1 MSRAGPVF
9 EERAITVAVETSGIS
24 DGFVHLRVR
33 SAYSLLEGAIK
44 AAKVP
49 LLAQSMGMPAVAVA
63 DRANLFGALEFSEAA
78 KGLGVQPIIA
88 CSLPVSGI
96 GGRVSD
102 RWAKMPTV
110 VLIAQDEQGWQ
121 NLSALSSAAYLDI
134 EATDEPH
141 VPWALVSERSSGLI
155 LLSGGSDG
163 PVDPLFVQGRPKD
176 AHEALDAMARVF
188 GDRFYVELQRH
199 GVPSQSVAEGGMIDW
214 AYDRGVPLVATNDV
228 HYAKSG
234 QARSHDALLCI
245 ADGAFTGQDD
255 RRRITDQHWFKSS
268 ADMRK
273 LFSDLPEACDNTVD
287 IARRCAF
294 LVKTHPPIL
303 PRFDTGDGR
312 SESDELMHQAREG
325 LAERLRQVTPAAPEE
340 EYWKRLEWEVSI
352 IQQMGFPGYFLIVA
366 DFIKWAKSHQIP
378 VGPGRGSGAGS
389 LVAWALT
396 ITDLDPLRFGLLFE
410 RFLNP
415 ERVSMPDF
423 DIDFC
428 QERREEVIEYVQA
441 RYGRDR
447 VAQIIT
453 FGTLQARAVLRDVGR
468 VLQMPLGQVD
478 RLAKMVP
485 ANPANPV
492 TLAQAIEL
500 EPRLKEARDAEA
512 SVATLLAT
520 ALELEGLYRNASTH
534 AAGIVIGD
542 RPLVE
547 LTPLYKDPRS
557 DIPATQFNM
566 KWVEPAGLVKFDF
579 LGLKTLTVLDRAH
592 GFLARRGAARDFNLL
607 PLDDAPTYELMASG
621 QTVGVFQLES
631 QGMRDTLRKMRCGSI
646 EEITAL
652 ISLYRPG
659 PMEMIDTYIDR
670 KFGRS
675 EVDYLHPSLTEV
687 LTETY
692 GVIIYQEQV
701 MKIAQVLAGYSLGEA
716 DLLRRAMG
724 KKKKEEMDFQRARF
738 IAGALEKA
746 VPDVQSGSIF
756 DLVAKFAGYGFNKSH
771 AAAYALISYQTGWL
785 KANHPV
791 EFFAASMSLDL
802 SNTDK
807 LAVFYQDARKFEVTV
822 NPPDVNSSSADFDV
836 SYEGEKGAV
845 LYALGAIR
853 NVGLEA
859 MKHLVEVR
867 ESGGRFSD
875 IFDFLERVDPR
886 AVNKRALEGLAKAG
900 AFDAIHSNRRQ
911 IVDQADV
918 LMAYCQSVAADR
930 SSAQV
935 SLFGADQAHAARPR
949 LRSVEPWIGPEQL
962 DHELSAVGF
971 YLSGHPLEDLIP
983 ALKRKRVVFVAEATA
998 LAEAGHEA
1006 FMMAGVV
1013 RRRQERASARTGEK
1027 FAFVAFSDPT
1037 GEFECLF
1044 PPEQLRKCREVL
1056 EVGAAVMVRIRA
1068 KSSDGEVRFF
1078 GDEASPLDSV
1088 IDDSTAALRV
1098 HVSARTVDPSAIRAR
1113 LDRAASAAGLANVNA
1128 SARGGEVMLIA
1139 SLDGR
1144 HEVEMRLPGRYRLDA
1159 ALRGALKTA
1168 PGVLMLED
1176 A

>member
-1 MSRAGPVF
+1 V
-9 EERAITVAVETSGIS
+9 
-24 DGFVHLRVR
+24 
-33 SAYSLLEGAIK
+33 
-44 AAKVP
+44 
-49 LLAQSMGMPAVAVA
+49 
-63 DRANLFGALEFSEAA
+63 
-78 KGLGVQPIIA
+78 
-88 CSLPVSGI
+88 
-96 GGRVSD
+96 
-102 RWAKMPTV
+102 PTV
-110 VLIAQDEQGWQ
+110 VLLAQNEAGWL
-121 NLSALSSAAYLDI
+121 NLCALSSSGFLD
-134 EATDEPH
+134 AGSMDEPS
-141 VPWALVSERSSGLI
+141 VSWSTVAERSEGLI
-155 LLSGGSDG
+155 LLSGGPDG
-163 PVDPLFVQGRPKD
+163 PVDPLFVQGKP
-176 AHEALDAMARVF
+176 AEANAALDEMARVF

-199 GVPSQSVAEGGMIDW
+199 GLASEKQAERGLVDW
-214 AYDRGVPLVATNDV
+214 AYGHDVPLVATNDV
-228 HYAKSG
+228 HYARAA
-234 QARSHDALLCI
+234 QAKSHDALMCI
-245 ADGAFTGQDD
+245 ADGAFTGQED
-255 RRRITDQHWFKSS
+255 RRRVTGEHWFKP
-268 ADMRK
+268 AAAMRE
-273 LFSDLPEACDNTVD
+273 LFADLPEACDTTVE

-294 LVKTHPPIL
+294 LVPTRAPIL
-303 PRFDTGDGR
+303 PRFEAGAGR
-312 SESDELMHQAREG
+312 TEPEELMHQAREG
-325 LAERLRQVTPAAPEE
+325 LKARLQAVTPVAPEAD
-340 EYWKRLEWEVSI
+340 YWTRLEWEVGI
-352 IQQMGFPGYFLIVA
+352 IQQMGFPGYFLIVS
-366 DFIKWAKSHQIP
+366 DFIKWAKNHGIP

-428 QERREEVIEYVQA
+428 QERREEVIDYVQE
-441 RYGRDR
+441 RYGKDR

-492 TLAQAIEL
+492 SLAQAIEM
-500 EPRLKEARDAEA
+500 EPRLREARDSEA
-512 SVATLLAT
+512 AVRTLLDT

-542 RPLVE
+542 RPLTE
-547 LTPLYKDPRS
+547 LVPLYQDPRS
-557 DIPATQFNM
+557 TIPASQFNM
-566 KWVEPAGLVKFDF
+566 KWVEAAGLVKFDF
-579 LGLKTLTVLDRAH
+579 LGLKTLTVLDRARVY
-592 GFLARRGAARDFNLL
+592 LERRGAAVDWNSL
-607 PLDDAPTYELMASG
+607 PLDDPKTYELMASG

-659 PMEMIDTYIDR
+659 PMENIDMYIDR
-670 KFGRS
+670 KFGRE
-675 EVDYLHPSLTEV
+675 EVDCLHPSLVDV

-738 IAGALEKA
+738 VAGASEKG
-746 VPDVQSGSIF
+746 VSEEQSGFIF

-771 AAAYALISYQTGWL
+771 AAAYALISFQTGWL

-791 EFFAASMSLDL
+791 EFMAASMSLDL

-807 LAVFYQDARKFEVTV
+807 LAVFYQDCRRFEV
-822 NPPDVNSSSADFDV
+822 PIKGPDVNRSSADFDV
-836 SYEGEKGAV
+836 AYDDGAGAV

-867 ESGGRFSD
+867 ETGGRFTD

-886 AVNKRALEGLAKAG
+886 SVNKRALENLARAG
-900 AFDAIHSNRRQ
+900 AFDSFHSNRRQ
-911 IVDQADV
+911 LVEQADT
-918 LMAYCQSVAADR
+918 LMAYCQSVAAER
-930 SSAQV
+930 ASSQV
-935 SLFGADQAHAARPR
+935 SLFGGDQAGAARPR
-949 LRSVEPWIGPEQL
+949 LKPVEPWVGPEKL
-962 DHELSAVGF
+962 DQELAAVGF
-971 YLSGHPLEDLIP
+971 YLSGHPLEDMAP
-983 ALKRKRVVFVAEATA
+983 ALKRKRVTFVAEATA
-998 LAEAGHEA
+998 LAESGHEA
-1006 FMMAGVV
+1006 FLMAGVV
-1013 RRRQERASARTGEK
+1013 RRRQERASAKSGEK
-1027 FAFVAFSDPT
+1027 FAFVTFSDPT

-1056 EVGAAVMVRIRA
+1056 EVGASIMVRVRA
-1068 KSSDGEVRFF
+1068 KSADGEVRFF
-1078 GDEASPLDSV
+1078 GDDASRLDTL
-1088 IDDSTAALRV
+1088 IDDGALGLRI
-1098 HVSARTVDPSAIRAR
+1098 HVSARGADPAALRSR
-1113 LDRAASAAGLANVNA
+1113 LDRAKSEGK
-1128 SARGGEVMLIA
+1128 GGEVSLVA

-1144 HEVEMRLPGRYRLDA
+1144 REVELKLPGRYRLDG
-1159 ALRGALKTA
+1159 ALRGALKSA
-1168 PGVLMLED
+1168 PGVVLLED

>member
-1 MSRAGPVF
+1 MSRLRPDIEVQA
-9 EERAITVAVETSGIS
+9 IS
-24 DGFVHLRVR
+24 DSPQQSGFVHLRVR

-44 AAKVP
+44 AGKVGK
-49 LLAQSMGMPAVAVA
+49 LAADTGMPAVGVA
-63 DRANLFGALEFSEAA
+63 DRVNLFGALEFSEAA
-78 KGLGVQPIIA
+78 KSVGVQPLIA
-88 CSLPVSGI
+88 CALPVTGI
-96 GGRVSD
+96 GGKRTE
-102 RWAKMPTV
+102 RWAKVPTI
-110 VLIAQDEQGWQ
+110 VLICQNEAGWR
-121 NLSALSSAAYLDI
+121 NLCALSSEAYLL
-134 EATDEPH
+134 AGDEEPN
-141 VPWALVSERSSGLI
+141 VAWSRVAELSEGLI
-155 LLSGGSDG
+155 LLSGGPDG
-163 PVDPLFVQGRPKD
+163 PVDPLFVQNKPAEGAK
-176 AHEALDAMARVF
+176 ALAAMTEAF

-199 GVPSQSVAEGGMIDW
+199 GLPDEAAAERGLVDW
-214 AYDRGVPLVATNDV
+214 AYGHDVPLVATNDV
-228 HYAKSG
+228 HYARRE

-245 ADGAFTGQDD
+245 ADGAFTGQED
-255 RRRITDQHWFKSS
+255 RRRITDQHFFKT
-268 ADMRK
+268 AAEMRT
-273 LFSDLPEACDNTVD
+273 LFADLPEACDSTIE

-303 PRFDTGDGR
+303 PRFDAGDGR
-312 SESDELMHQAREG
+312 SEPEELMHQAREG
-325 LAERLRQVTPAAPEE
+325 LKARLKLVTPSAPEAD
-340 EYWKRLEWEVSI
+340 YWTRLEWEVGI
-352 IQQMGFPGYFLIVA
+352 ITQMGFPGYFLIVS
-366 DFIKWAKSHQIP
+366 DFIKWAKAHGIP

-428 QERREEVIEYVQA
+428 QERREEVITYVQE
-441 RYGRDR
+441 RYGKDR

-478 RLAKMVP
+478 RLAKMIP
-485 ANPANPV
+485 NNPANPT
-492 TLAQAIEL
+492 TLAQAIEI
-500 EPRLKEARDAEA
+500 EPRLREARDADRA
-512 SVATLLAT
+512 VATLLET

-547 LTPLYKDPRS
+547 LTPLYQDPRS

-592 GFLARRGAARDFNLL
+592 GYLSRRGAAQDFNLL
-607 PLDDAPTYELMASG
+607 PLDDGKTYELMASG

-670 KFGRS
+670 KFGRA
-675 EVDYLHPSLTEV
+675 EVDYLHPSLKET
-687 LTETY
+687 LSETY

-701 MKIAQVLAGYSLGEA
+701 MKIAQILAGYSLGEA

-724 KKKKEEMDFQRARF
+724 KKKKEEMDVQKARF
-738 IAGALEKA
+738 IKGASEKS
-746 VPDVQSGSIF
+746 VPEQQSDGIF
-756 DLVAKFAGYGFNKSH
+756 ELVAKFAGYGFNKSH

-791 EFFAASMSLDL
+791 EFFAASMSLDV

-807 LAVFYQDARKFEVTV
+807 LAVFYQDARKFGVPV
-822 NPPDVNSSSADFDV
+822 RAPDVNASSADFDV
-836 SYEGEKGAV
+836 TWEEGAGAV

-859 MKHLVEVR
+859 MKHVVEVR
-867 ESGGRFSD
+867 ETGGRFAD

-900 AFDAIHSNRRQ
+900 AFDSIHPNRRQ
-911 IVDQADV
+911 LFEQADT

-930 SSAQV
+930 TSSQV
-935 SLFGADQAHAARPR
+935 SLFGADQAGASRPR
-949 LRSVEPWIGPEQL
+949 LKAVEPWVGPERL
-962 DHELSAVGF
+962 DQELSAVGF
-971 YLSGHPLEDLIP
+971 YLSGHPLEDMEG
-983 ALKRKRVVFVAEATA
+983 ALRRKRVTFVAEAVQR
-998 LAEAGHEA
+998 AEQGHDA

-1013 RRRQERASARTGEK
+1013 RRRQERASAKSGEK
-1027 FAFVAFSDPT
+1027 FAFVTFSDPT

-1044 PPEQLRKCREVL
+1044 PPEQLRKCRDLL
-1056 EVGAAVMVRIRA
+1056 EVGSALMVRVRA

-1078 GDEASPLDSV
+1078 GDDCSRLETLVDDASV
-1088 IDDSTAALRV
+1088 GLRV
-1098 HVSARTVDPSAIRAR
+1098 HVSARTTDPAAIQAR
-1113 LDRAASAAGLANVNA
+1113 LARATAPSK
-1128 SARGGEVMLIA
+1128 GGEITLIA

-1144 HEVEMRLPGRYRLDA
+1144 REVEMRLPGRYRLDG
-1159 ALRGALKTA
+1159 ALRGALKSA

>member
-1 MSRAGPVF
+1 MTDTLNSQ
-9 EERAITVAVETSGIS
+9 
-24 DGFVHLRVR
+24 GFIHLRVR

-44 AAKVP
+44 AGKVP
-49 LLAQSMGMPAVAVA
+49 TLAADAGMPAVGVA

-78 KGLGVQPIIA
+78 KGAGVQPLVA
-88 CSLPVSGI
+88 CAIPVTGI
-96 GGRVSD
+96 GGKINE
-102 RWAKMPTV
+102 RWARVPTV
-110 VLIAQDEQGWQ
+110 VLLVQNEAGWL
-121 NLSALSSAAYLDI
+121 NLCALSSSAFLD
-134 EATDEPH
+134 AGSMDEPS
-141 VPWALVSERSSGLI
+141 VPWTMVAERSEGLI
-155 LLSGGSDG
+155 LLSGGPDG
-163 PVDPLFVQGRPKD
+163 PVDPLFVQSRP
-176 AHEALDAMARVF
+176 AEAAAALTEMARVF

-199 GVPSQSVAEGGMIDW
+199 GLASEGQAERGLVEW
-214 AYDRGVPLVATNDV
+214 AYAHDAPLVATNDV
-228 HYAKSG
+228 HYAKAA

-245 ADGAFTGQDD
+245 ADGAFTGQED
-255 RRRITDQHWFKSS
+255 RRRITGEHWFKP
-268 ADMRK
+268 AAAMRT
-273 LFSDLPEACDNTVD
+273 LFADLPEACDNTIE

-294 LVKTHPPIL
+294 LAPTRAPIL
-303 PRFDTGDGR
+303 PRFDAGAGR
-312 SESDELMHQAREG
+312 SEPDELMHQAREG
-325 LAERLRQVTPAAPEE
+325 LKARLLAVTPAAPEE
-340 EYWKRLEWEVSI
+340 EYWTRLEWEVGI
-352 IQQMGFPGYFLIVA
+352 IQQMGFPGYFLIVS
-366 DFIKWAKSHQIP
+366 DFIKWAKNHGIP

-428 QERREEVIEYVQA
+428 QERREEVIDYVQA
-441 RYGRDR
+441 RYGKDR

-492 TLAQAIEL
+492 TLAQAIEI
-500 EPRLKEARDAEA
+500 EPRLREARDNDRA
-512 SVATLLAT
+512 VATLLET

-542 RPLVE
+542 RPLIE
-547 LTPLYKDPRS
+547 LAPLYQDPRS
-557 DIPATQFNM
+557 TIPASQFNM
-566 KWVEPAGLVKFDF
+566 KWVEAAGLVKFDF
-579 LGLKTLTVLDRAH
+579 LGLKTLTVLDRARQY
-592 GFLARRGAARDFNLL
+592 LERRGAAPDWNGL
-607 PLDDAPTYELMASG
+607 PLDDPKTYELMASG

-670 KFGRS
+670 KFGRQQ
-675 EVDYLHPSLTEV
+675 VDYLHPSLTEV

-738 IAGALEKA
+738 IAGASEKG
-746 VPDVQSGSIF
+746 VSEEQSGGIF

-771 AAAYALISYQTGWL
+771 AAAYALISFQTGWL
-785 KANHPV
+785 KATHPV
-791 EFFAASMSLDL
+791 EFMAASMSLDL

-807 LAVFYQDARKFEVTV
+807 LAVFYQDCRRFDVPV
-822 NPPDVNSSSADFDV
+822 NSPDVNRSSADFDV
-836 SYEGEKGAV
+836 AYDNGVGAV

-867 ESGGRFSD
+867 ETGGRFTD

-886 AVNKRALEGLAKAG
+886 SVNKRALENLARAG
-900 AFDAIHSNRRQ
+900 AFDSFHSNRRQ
-911 IVDQADV
+911 LFEQADT
-918 LMAYCQSVAADR
+918 LMAYCQSVAAER
-930 SSAQV
+930 ASSQV
-935 SLFGADQAHAARPR
+935 SLFGGDQAGAARPR
-949 LRSVEPWIGPEQL
+949 LKPVEPWVGPEKL
-962 DHELSAVGF
+962 DQELAAVGF
-971 YLSGHPLEDLIP
+971 YLSGHPLEDMAP
-983 ALKRKRVVFVAEATA
+983 ALKRKRVTFVAEATA
-998 LAEAGHEA
+998 LAESGHEA
-1006 FMMAGVV
+1006 FLMAGVV
-1013 RRRQERASARTGEK
+1013 RRRQERASAKSGEK
-1027 FAFVAFSDPT
+1027 FAFVTFSDPT

-1056 EVGAAVMVRIRA
+1056 EVGASIMVKVRA
-1068 KSSDGEVRFF
+1068 KSADGEVRFF
-1078 GDEASPLDSV
+1078 GDDASRLDTLL
-1088 IDDSTAALRV
+1088 DDGAMGLRI
-1098 HVSARTVDPSAIRAR
+1098 HVSAKTADAEALRTR
-1113 LDRAASAAGLANVNA
+1113 LEKAKSPGK
-1128 SARGGEVMLIA
+1128 GGEVSLVA

-1144 HEVEMRLPGRYRLDA
+1144 REVELKLPGRYRLDG
-1159 ALRGALKTA
+1159 ALRGALKSA
-1168 PGVLMLED
+1168 PGVVLLED

>member
-1 MSRAGPVF
+1 VSRFRPAR
-9 EERAITVAVETSGIS
+9 EDQAITDTAGNQ
-24 DGFVHLRVR
+24 GFVHLRVR

-44 AAKVP
+44 AGKIP
-49 LLAQSMGMPAVAVA
+49 GLASGAGMPAVAVA

-78 KGLGVQPIIA
+78 KGAGVQPLIA
-88 CSLPVSGI
+88 CALPVTGI
-96 GGRVSD
+96 GGKIAE
-102 RWAKMPTV
+102 RWAKVATV
-110 VLIAQDEQGWQ
+110 VLIAQDEAGWL
-121 NLSALSSAAYLDI
+121 NLSALSSSAYLD
-134 EATDEPH
+134 AGDDEPG
-141 VPWALVSERSSGLI
+141 VPWSRVVAHSEGLI
-155 LLSGGSDG
+155 LLSGGPDG
-163 PVDPLFVQGRPKD
+163 PVDPLFVQSKPAE
-176 AHEALDAMARVF
+176 AHAALATMAEVF

-199 GVPSQSVAEGGMIDW
+199 GLPSEAQAEQGLVAW
-214 AYDRGVPLVATNDV
+214 AYDHDVPLVATNDV
-228 HYAKSG
+228 HYAKQA

-245 ADGAFTGQDD
+245 ADGAFTGQED
-255 RRRITDQHWFKSS
+255 RRRITDQHWFKP
-268 ADMRK
+268 AEAMRA
-273 LFSDLPEACDNTVD
+273 LFADLPEACDNTID

-294 LVKTHPPIL
+294 LVKTHAPIL

-312 SESDELMHQAREG
+312 SEPDELMHQAREG
-325 LAERLRQVTPAAPEE
+325 LKERLRQVTPSAPEAD
-340 EYWKRLEWEVSI
+340 YWTRLEWEVGI

-366 DFIKWAKSHQIP
+366 DFIKWAKSHGIP

-428 QERREEVIEYVQA
+428 QERREEVIDYVQQ

-478 RLAKMVP
+478 RLAKMIP
-485 ANPANPV
+485 NNPASPT
-492 TLAQAIEL
+492 TLAQAIEI
-500 EPRLKEARDAEA
+500 EPRLKEARDAEPA
-512 SVATLLAT
+512 VAKLLAT

-547 LTPLYKDPRS
+547 LTPLYQDPRS

-579 LGLKTLTVLDRAH
+579 LGLKTLTVLDRASTY
-592 GFLARRGAARDFNLL
+592 LKRRGAAQDFNLL
-607 PLDDAPTYELMASG
+607 PLDDTRTYELMASG

-670 KFGRS
+670 KFGRA
-675 EVDYLHPSLTEV
+675 EVDYLHPSLKET
-687 LTETY
+687 LSETY

-701 MKIAQVLAGYSLGEA
+701 MKIAQILAGYSLGEA

-724 KKKKEEMDFQRARF
+724 KKKKEEMDVQKARF
-738 IAGALEKA
+738 IKGASEKS
-746 VPDVQSGSIF
+746 VPEQQSDTIF
-756 DLVAKFAGYGFNKSH
+756 ELVAKFAGYGFNKSH

-807 LAVFYQDARKFEVTV
+807 LAVFYQDARKFDVPV
-822 NPPDVNSSSADFDV
+822 RAPDVNRSSADFDV
-836 SYEGEKGAV
+836 AQEDDKGVV

-859 MKHLVEVR
+859 MKHVVEVR
-867 ESGGRFSD
+867 ETGGRFAD

-900 AFDAIHSNRRQ
+900 AFDTLHPNRRQ
-911 IVDQADV
+911 LFEQADV
-918 LMAYCQSVAADR
+918 LMAYCQSVAAER
-930 SSAQV
+930 ASSQV

-949 LRSVEPWIGPEQL
+949 LKAVEPWIGPEQL

-971 YLSGHPLEDLIP
+971 YLSGHPLEDMVP
-983 ALKRKRVVFVAEATA
+983 ALKRKRVTFVAEATA
-998 LAEAGHEA
+998 LAESGHEA

-1027 FAFVAFSDPT
+1027 FAFVTFSDPT

-1056 EVGAAVMVRIRA
+1056 EVGTSVLVRIRA
-1068 KSSDGEVRFF
+1068 KASDGEVRFF
-1078 GDEASPLDSV
+1078 GDDASRLEAM
-1088 IDDSTAALRV
+1088 IDDSTAGLRV
-1098 HVSARTVDPSAIRAR
+1098 HVSARGTDPEAIRSR
-1113 LDRAASAAGLANVNA
+1113 LERSLATDRGGK
-1128 SARGGEVMLIA
+1128 GGEVSLVA

-1144 HEVEMRLPGRYRLDA
+1144 REVELKLPGRYRLDG
-1159 ALRGALKTA
+1159 ALRGALKSA

>member
-1 MSRAGPVF
+1 MTDTLNSQ
-9 EERAITVAVETSGIS
+9 
-24 DGFVHLRVR
+24 GFIHLRVR

-44 AAKVP
+44 AGKVAT
-49 LLAQSMGMPAVAVA
+49 LAADAGMPAVGVA

-78 KGLGVQPIIA
+78 RGAGVQPLIA
-88 CSLPVSGI
+88 CAIPVTGI
-96 GGRVSD
+96 GGKINE
-102 RWAKMPTV
+102 RWARVPTV
-110 VLIAQDEQGWQ
+110 VLLVQNEAGWL
-121 NLSALSSAAYLDI
+121 NLCALSSSAFLD
-134 EATDEPH
+134 AGAMDEPS
-141 VPWALVSERSSGLI
+141 VPWTMVAERSEGLI
-155 LLSGGSDG
+155 LLSGGPDG
-163 PVDPLFVQGRPKD
+163 PVDPLFVQGKP
-176 AHEALDAMARVF
+176 AEAAAALAEMARVF

-199 GVPSQSVAEGGMIDW
+199 GLASGRQAERGLVEW
-214 AYDRGVPLVATNDV
+214 AYAQDTPLVATNDV
-228 HYAKSG
+228 HYAKAA
-234 QARSHDALLCI
+234 QARSHDALMCI
-245 ADGAFTGQDD
+245 ADGAFTGQED
-255 RRRITDQHWFKSS
+255 RRRVTGQHWFKP
-268 ADMRK
+268 AAAMRE
-273 LFSDLPEACDNTVD
+273 LFADLPEACDSTID

-294 LVKTHPPIL
+294 LVPTRAPIL
-303 PRFDTGDGR
+303 PRFEAGAGR
-312 SESDELMHQAREG
+312 TEPEELMHQAREG
-325 LAERLRQVTPAAPEE
+325 LKARLQAVTPVAPEAD
-340 EYWKRLEWEVSI
+340 YVARLEWEVGI
-352 IQQMGFPGYFLIVA
+352 IQQMGFPGYFLIVS
-366 DFIKWAKSHQIP
+366 DFIKWAKNHGIP

-428 QERREEVIEYVQA
+428 QERREEVIDYVQQ
-441 RYGRDR
+441 RYGKDR

-478 RLAKMVP
+478 RLAKMIP
-485 ANPANPV
+485 NNPAAPT
-492 TLAQAIEL
+492 TLAQAIEI
-500 EPRLKEARDAEA
+500 EPRLREARDTDKA
-512 SVATLLAT
+512 VATLLET

-542 RPLVE
+542 RPLIE
-547 LTPLYKDPRS
+547 LAPLYQDPRS
-557 DIPATQFNM
+557 TIPASQFNM
-566 KWVEPAGLVKFDF
+566 KWVEAAGLVKFDF
-579 LGLKTLTVLDRAH
+579 LGLKTLTVLDRARIY
-592 GFLARRGAARDFNLL
+592 LERRGAAVDWNGL
-607 PLDDAPTYELMASG
+607 PLDDPKTYELMASG

-670 KFGRS
+670 KFGRQQ
-675 EVDYLHPSLTEV
+675 VDYLHPSLTEV

-738 IAGALEKA
+738 IKGASEKG
-746 VPDVQSGSIF
+746 VPEEQSGGIF

-771 AAAYALISYQTGWL
+771 AAAYALISFQTGWL

-791 EFFAASMSLDL
+791 EFMAASMSLDL

-807 LAVFYQDARKFEVTV
+807 LAVFYQDCRRFEV
-822 NPPDVNSSSADFDV
+822 PIRSPDVNRSSADFDV
-836 SYEGEKGAV
+836 AWEEGPDGAKTGAV

-867 ESGGRFSD
+867 ETGGRFTD

-886 AVNKRALEGLAKAG
+886 SVNKRALENLARAG
-900 AFDAIHSNRRQ
+900 AFDSFHSNRRQ
-911 IVDQADV
+911 LFEQADT
-918 LMAYCQSVAADR
+918 LMAYCQSVAAER
-930 SSAQV
+930 ASSQV
-935 SLFGADQAHAARPR
+935 SLFGGDQAGAARPR
-949 LRSVEPWIGPEQL
+949 LKPVEPWVGPEKL
-962 DHELSAVGF
+962 DQELAAVGF
-971 YLSGHPLEDLIP
+971 YLSGHPLEDMAP
-983 ALKRKRVVFVAEATA
+983 ALKRKRVTFVAEATA
-998 LAEAGHEA
+998 LAESGHEA
-1006 FMMAGVV
+1006 FLMAGVV
-1013 RRRQERASARTGEK
+1013 RRRQERASAKSGEK
-1027 FAFVAFSDPT
+1027 FAFVTFSDPT

-1056 EVGAAVMVRIRA
+1056 EVGASIMVKVRA
-1068 KSSDGEVRFF
+1068 KSADGEVRFF
-1078 GDEASPLDSV
+1078 GDDASRLDTL
-1088 IDDSTAALRV
+1088 IDDGAMGLRI
-1098 HVSARTVDPSAIRAR
+1098 HVSARSADAEALKAR
-1113 LDRAASAAGLANVNA
+1113 LDRARAQGK
-1128 SARGGEVMLIA
+1128 GGEVSLVA

-1144 HEVEMRLPGRYRLDA
+1144 REVELKLPGRYRLDG
-1159 ALRGALKTA
+1159 ALRGALKSA
-1168 PGVLMLED
+1168 PGVVLLED

>member
-1 MSRAGPVF
+1 MS
-9 EERAITVAVETSGIS
+9 ETVNSQ
-24 DGFVHLRVR
+24 GFVHLRVR

-44 AAKVP
+44 AGKLGKMA
-49 LLAQSMGMPAVAVA
+49 AEAGMPAVAIT
-63 DRANLFGALEFSEAA
+63 DRSNLFGALEFSQSTKDA
-78 KGLGVQPIIA
+78 GVQPIVG
-88 CSLPVSGI
+88 CTLPVLGI
-96 GGRVSD
+96 GGQQAA
-102 RWAKMPTV
+102 RWAKTPTV
-110 VLIAQDEQGWQ
+110 VLLVQNETGWR
-121 NLSALSSAAYLDI
+121 NLCALSSAAYL
-134 EATDEPH
+134 EAGEMAEPG
-141 VPWALVSERSSGLI
+141 VAWSMVAARSEGLI
-155 LLSGGSDG
+155 LLSGGPDG
-163 PVDPLFVQGRPKD
+163 PVDPLFAQGKSGEG
-176 AHEALDAMARVF
+176 AAALATMKSVF

-199 GVPSQSVAEGGMIDW
+199 GLEDERRAEPGLVQW
-214 AYDRGVPLVATNDV
+214 AYDNDAPLVATNDV
-228 HYAKSG
+228 YYAKAA
-234 QARSHDALLCI
+234 QAKSHDALLCI
-245 ADGAFTGQDD
+245 ADGAFTGQED
-255 RRRITDQHWFKSS
+255 RRRITGEHWFKS
-268 ADMRK
+268 AEAMRE
-273 LFSDLPEACDNTVD
+273 LFADLPEACDNTID

-294 LVKTHPPIL
+294 LVKTHAPIL
-303 PRFDTGDGR
+303 PRFDTGAGR
-312 SESDELMHQAREG
+312 SEADELAHQAREG
-325 LAERLRQVTPAAPEE
+325 LKLRLQQVPPAVPEE
-340 EYWKRLEWEVSI
+340 DYWTRLEWEVGI
-352 IQQMGFPGYFLIVA
+352 IQQMGFPGYFLIVS
-366 DFIKWAKSHQIP
+366 DFIKWAKEHGIP

-389 LVAWALT
+389 LVAWSLT

-428 QERREEVIEYVQA
+428 QERREEVIDYVQA
-441 RYGRDR
+441 HYGKDR

-478 RLAKMVP
+478 RLCKMVP
-485 ANPANPV
+485 NNPANPV
-492 TLAQAIEL
+492 TLAQAIDL
-500 EPRLKEARDAEA
+500 EPRLKEARDAEPA
-512 SVATLLAT
+512 VRTLLET

-547 LTPLYKDPRS
+547 LVPLYQDPRS
-557 DIPATQFNM
+557 TIPASQFNM

-579 LGLKTLTVLDRAH
+579 LGLKTLTTLDRAH
-592 GFLARRGAARDFNLL
+592 GYLSRRGAAPVWNQL
-607 PLDDAPTYELMASG
+607 PLDDAKTYELMASG

-670 KFGRS
+670 KFGRA
-675 EVDYLHPSLTEV
+675 EVDYLHPSLKEV

-701 MKIAQVLAGYSLGEA
+701 MKIAQILAGYSLGEA

-738 IAGALEKA
+738 IKGALEKS
-746 VPDVQSGSIF
+746 VPESQSGSIF

-771 AAAYALISYQTGWL
+771 AAAYALISFQTGWL

-807 LAVFYQDARKFEVTV
+807 LAVFYQDAKRFDVPV
-822 NPPDVNSSSADFDV
+822 LPPDINRSSADFDV
-836 SYEGEKGAV
+836 AWEEGRGSV

-859 MKHLVEVR
+859 MRHVIEVR
-867 ESGGRFSD
+867 ETGGRFAD

-886 AVNKRALEGLAKAG
+886 SVNKRALEGLAKAG
-900 AFDAIHSNRRQ
+900 AFDSIHPNRRQ
-911 IVDQADV
+911 LVEQADV
-918 LMAYCQSVAADR
+918 LMAYCQSVAAER
-930 SSAQV
+930 ASSQV
-935 SLFGADQAHAARPR
+935 SLFGADQAHVGRPR
-949 LRSVEPWIGPEQL
+949 LKSVEPWVGPERL

-971 YLSGHPLEDLIP
+971 YLSGHPLDEMSS
-983 ALKRKRVVFVAEATA
+983 ALKRKRVTFVAEAIP
-998 LAEAGHEA
+998 LAEGGHEA
-1006 FMMAGVV
+1006 FQMAGVV

-1027 FAFVAFSDPT
+1027 FAFVTFSDPT

-1056 EVGAAVMVRIRA
+1056 EPGATVMVRVRA
-1068 KSSDGEVRFF
+1068 KASEGEVRFF
-1078 GDEASPLDSV
+1078 GDDASRMDNLLDDAN
-1088 IDDSTAALRV
+1088 IGLRI
-1098 HVSARTVDPSAIRAR
+1098 HVSARSADAEALKTRLERAR
-1113 LDRAASAAGLANVNA
+1113 SGAIGK
-1128 SARGGEVMLIA
+1128 GGEIALVA

-1144 HEVEMRLPGRYRLDA
+1144 QEVEIKLPGRYRLDG
-1159 ALRGALKTA
+1159 ALRGALKSA

>member
-1 MSRAGPVF
+1 MS
-9 EERAITVAVETSGIS
+9 ETVNSQ
-24 DGFVHLRVR
+24 GFVHLRVR

-44 AAKVP
+44 AGKLGKMA
-49 LLAQSMGMPAVAVA
+49 AEAGMPAVAIT
-63 DRANLFGALEFSEAA
+63 DRSNLFGALEFSQSTKDA
-78 KGLGVQPIIA
+78 GVQPIVGCA
-88 CSLPVSGI
+88 LPVLGI
-96 GGRVSD
+96 GGQQAA
-102 RWAKMPTV
+102 RWAKTPTV
-110 VLIAQDEQGWQ
+110 VLLVQNETGWR
-121 NLSALSSAAYLDI
+121 NLCALSSAAYL
-134 EATDEPH
+134 EAGEMAEPG
-141 VPWALVSERSSGLI
+141 VAWSMVAARSEGLI
-155 LLSGGSDG
+155 LLSGGPDG
-163 PVDPLFVQGRPKD
+163 PIDPLFAQGKSGEG
-176 AHEALDAMARVF
+176 AAALSTMKSVF

-199 GVPSQSVAEGGMIDW
+199 GLEDERRAEPGLVQW
-214 AYDRGVPLVATNDV
+214 AYDNDAPLVATNDV
-228 HYAKSG
+228 YYAKAA
-234 QARSHDALLCI
+234 QAKSHDALLCI
-245 ADGAFTGQDD
+245 ADGAFTGQED
-255 RRRITDQHWFKSS
+255 RRRITGEHWFKS
-268 ADMRK
+268 AEAMRE
-273 LFSDLPEACDNTVD
+273 LFADLPEACDNTID

-294 LVKTHPPIL
+294 LVKTHAPIL
-303 PRFDTGDGR
+303 PRFDTGAGR
-312 SESDELMHQAREG
+312 SEADELAHQAREG
-325 LAERLRQVTPAAPEE
+325 LKLRLQQVPPAVPEE
-340 EYWKRLEWEVSI
+340 DYWTRLEWEVGI
-352 IQQMGFPGYFLIVA
+352 IQQMGFPGYFLIVS
-366 DFIKWAKSHQIP
+366 DFIKWAKEHGIP

-389 LVAWALT
+389 LVAWSLT

-428 QERREEVIEYVQA
+428 QERREEVIDYVQA
-441 RYGRDR
+441 HYGKDR

-478 RLAKMVP
+478 RLCKMVP
-485 ANPANPV
+485 NNPANPV
-492 TLAQAIEL
+492 TLAQAIDL
-500 EPRLKEARDAEA
+500 EPRLKEARDAEPA
-512 SVATLLAT
+512 VRTLLET

-547 LTPLYKDPRS
+547 LVPLYQDPRS
-557 DIPATQFNM
+557 TIPASQFNM

-579 LGLKTLTVLDRAH
+579 LGLKTLTTLDRAH
-592 GFLARRGAARDFNLL
+592 GYLSRRGAAPVWNQL
-607 PLDDAPTYELMASG
+607 PLDDAKTYELMASG

-670 KFGRS
+670 KFGRA
-675 EVDYLHPSLTEV
+675 EVDYLHPSLKEV

-701 MKIAQVLAGYSLGEA
+701 MKIAQILAGYSLGEA

-738 IAGALEKA
+738 IKGALEKS
-746 VPDVQSGSIF
+746 VPESQSGSIF

-771 AAAYALISYQTGWL
+771 AAAYALISFQTGWL

-807 LAVFYQDARKFEVTV
+807 LAVFYQDAKRFDVPV
-822 NPPDVNSSSADFDV
+822 LPPDINRSSADFDV
-836 SYEGEKGAV
+836 AWEEGRGSV

-859 MKHLVEVR
+859 MRHVIEVR
-867 ESGGRFSD
+867 ETGGRFAD

-886 AVNKRALEGLAKAG
+886 SVNKRALEGLAKAG
-900 AFDAIHSNRRQ
+900 AFDSIHPNRRQ
-911 IVDQADV
+911 LVEQADV
-918 LMAYCQSVAADR
+918 LMAYCQSVAAER
-930 SSAQV
+930 ASSQV
-935 SLFGADQAHAARPR
+935 SLFGADQAHVGRPR
-949 LRSVEPWIGPEQL
+949 LKSVEPWVGPERL

-971 YLSGHPLEDLIP
+971 YLSGHPLDEMSS
-983 ALKRKRVVFVAEATA
+983 ALKRKRVTFVAEAIP
-998 LAEAGHEA
+998 LAEGGHEA
-1006 FMMAGVV
+1006 FQMAGVV

-1027 FAFVAFSDPT
+1027 FAFVTFSDPT

-1056 EVGAAVMVRIRA
+1056 EPGATVMVRVRA
-1068 KSSDGEVRFF
+1068 KASEGEVRFF
-1078 GDEASPLDSV
+1078 GDDASRMDNLLDDAN
-1088 IDDSTAALRV
+1088 IGLRI
-1098 HVSARTVDPSAIRAR
+1098 HVSARSADAEALKTRLERAR
-1113 LDRAASAAGLANVNA
+1113 SGAIGK
-1128 SARGGEVMLIA
+1128 GGEIALVA

-1144 HEVEMRLPGRYRLDA
+1144 QEVEIKLPGRYRLDG
-1159 ALRGALKTA
+1159 ALRGALKSA

>member
-1 MSRAGPVF
+1 MAHEAGN
-9 EERAITVAVETSGIS
+9 
-24 DGFVHLRVR
+24 GFIHLRVK

-44 AAKVP
+44 AGKVGQ
-49 LLAQSMGMPAVAVA
+49 LAAGQGMPAVGVA
-63 DRANLFGALEFSEAA
+63 DRANLFGALEFSQAA
-78 KGLGVQPIIA
+78 RDAGVQPIIA
-88 CSLPVSGI
+88 CALPVLEI
-96 GGRVSD
+96 GGRMSQ
-102 RWAKMPTV
+102 RWARTPTV
-110 VLIAQDEQGWQ
+110 VLIAQNEAGWL
-121 NLSALSSAAYLDI
+121 NLCALSSAAYLGSM
-134 EATDEPH
+134 ELAEPG
-141 VPWALVSERSSGLI
+141 VPWSLVKQHAEGLI
-155 LLSGGSDG
+155 LLSGGPDG
-163 PVDPLFVQGRPKD
+163 PVDCLFAGGKTAEAR
-176 AHEALDAMARVF
+176 AALDAMKAAF

-199 GVPSQSVAEGGMIDW
+199 GLDAEKAAEPGLVRW
-214 AYDRGVPLVATNDV
+214 AYDSDVPLVATNDV
-228 HYAKSG
+228 HYAEAR
-234 QARSHDALLCI
+234 QAKSHDALMCI
-245 ADGAFTGQDD
+245 ADGAFIGQDD
-255 RRRITDQHWFKSS
+255 RRRVTGQHWFKPA
-268 ADMRK
+268 ADMRA
-273 LFSDLPEACDNTVD
+273 LFADLPEACDNTIE

-294 LVKTHPPIL
+294 LVQTRAPIL
-303 PRFDTGDGR
+303 PRFDTGAGR
-312 SESDELMHQAREG
+312 NEADELMHQAREG
-325 LAERLRQVTPAAPEE
+325 LKARLDGLTLSAPEE
-340 EYWKRLEWEVSI
+340 DYWKRLEWEVSI
-352 IQQMGFPGYFLIVA
+352 IQQMGFPGYFLIVS
-366 DFIKWAKSHQIP
+366 DFIKWAKAHGIP

-389 LVAWALT
+389 LVAWSLT
-396 ITDLDPLRFGLLFE
+396 ITDLDPMRFGLLFE

-428 QERREEVIEYVQA
+428 QERREEVITYVQQH
-441 RYGRDR
+441 YGADR

-492 TLAQAIEL
+492 TLAQAIEI
-500 EPRLKEARDAEA
+500 EPRLKEARAAEA
-512 SVATLLAT
+512 SVRHLLDT

-534 AAGIVIGD
+534 AAGVVIAD
-542 RPLVE
+542 RPLTQLV
-547 LTPLYKDPRS
+547 PLYQDPRS

-579 LGLKTLTVLDRAH
+579 LGLKTLTVLDRAR
-592 GFLARRGAARDFNLL
+592 GYLERRGAAQDWSRL
-607 PLDDAPTYELMASG
+607 PLDDARTYELMASG

-670 KFGRS
+670 KFGRA

-701 MKIAQVLAGYSLGEA
+701 MKIAQILAGYSLGEA

-738 IAGALEKA
+738 TKGASEKG
-746 VPDVQSGSIF
+746 VPEDQSGGIF

-771 AAAYALISYQTGWL
+771 AAAYAMISFQTGWL

-791 EFFAASMSLDL
+791 EFFAASMSLDI

-807 LAVFYQDARKFEVTV
+807 LAVFYQDARRFEV
-822 NPPDVNSSSADFDV
+822 PIRSPDINASSADFDV
-836 SYEGEKGAV
+836 AFDDEGQGAV

-859 MKHLVEVR
+859 MRHVQAVR
-867 ESGGRFSD
+867 EEGGPFND

-886 AVNKRALEGLAKAG
+886 SVNKRALENLARSG
-900 AFDAIHSNRRQ
+900 AFDSIHPNRRQ
-911 IVDQADV
+911 LFEQADK
-918 LMAYCQSVAADR
+918 LMAYCQSVAAER
-930 SSAQV
+930 ASSQV
-935 SLFGADQAHAARPR
+935 SLFGGDQAGAARPR
-949 LRSVEPWIGPEQL
+949 LAAVEPWVGPEKL
-962 DHELSAVGF
+962 DEELSAVGF
-971 YLSGHPLEDLIP
+971 YLSGHPLEDMADVLRR
-983 ALKRKRVVFVAEATA
+983 RKRVTFVAEALG

-1006 FMMAGVV
+1006 FNMAGVV

-1027 FAFVAFSDPT
+1027 FAFVTFSDPT

-1044 PPEQLRKCREVL
+1044 PPEQLRACREVL
-1056 EVGAAVMVRIRA
+1056 EPGAAVLVRVRA
-1068 KSSDGEVRFF
+1068 KAADGEVRFF
-1078 GDEASPLDSV
+1078 GDSASPIDTAVEQAAVGLRIHVSPRAAELD
-1088 IDDSTAALRV
+1088 ALR
-1098 HVSARTVDPSAIRAR
+1098 SR
-1113 LDRAASAAGLANVNA
+1113 LDRAASE
-1128 SARGGEVMLIA
+1128 RGGEVVLVA
-1139 SLDGR
+1139 SLEGR
-1144 HEVEMRLPGRYRLDA
+1144 TEVDMKLPGRYRLDA
-1159 ALRGALKTA
+1159 SLRGALKSA
-1168 PGVLMLED
+1168 PGVVMLED